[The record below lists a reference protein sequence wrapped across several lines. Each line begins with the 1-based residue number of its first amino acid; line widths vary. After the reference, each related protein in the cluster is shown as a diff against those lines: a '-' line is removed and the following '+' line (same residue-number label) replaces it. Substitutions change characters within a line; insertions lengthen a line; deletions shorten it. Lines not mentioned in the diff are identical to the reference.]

1 VVGGVSRERRPID
14 PVPGPRAASEI
25 EDATEL
31 AAGVL
36 LAHARTRVRG
46 RDVLFAESHMAEFLG
61 EDTVLVDV
69 HGGPGAI
76 ASGLAE
82 AASKL
87 EADLIVFADVG
98 GDVLAHG
105 HEPGLG
111 SPLCDAVMLAAAVR
125 LEREGHEVLGAI
137 FGPGCDGE
145 LTLAEVSERLAD
157 VAAAGGLAGA
167 RGLTPPIADRLDAA
181 IEHVPTE
188 ASAQAVRG
196 FRGGSG
202 PTSIR
207 GGRRKLELMPAVA
220 LTVYFDVSIAY
231 EASAPLA
238 RAVYDA
244 RSLDEANEIMR
255 GLGVRSELDWELDA
269 ASS

>member
-1 VVGGVSRERRPID
+1 
-14 PVPGPRAASEI
+14 
-25 EDATEL
+25 
-31 AAGVL
+31 
-36 LAHARTRVRG
+36 
-46 RDVLFAESHMAEFLG
+46 
-61 EDTVLVDV
+61 
-69 HGGPGAI
+69 
-76 ASGLAE
+76 
-82 AASKL
+82 
-87 EADLIVFADVG
+87 
-98 GDVLAHG
+98 
-105 HEPGLG
+105 
-111 SPLCDAVMLAAAVR
+111 VMLAAAVR

-145 LTLAEVSERLAD
+145 LTLAEVSARLAD
-157 VAAAGGLAGA
+157 VVAAGGLAGA

-207 GGRRKLELMPAVA
+207 GGRRTLELMPAVA

-244 RSLDEANEIMR
+244 GSLDEANEIMR

-269 ASS
+269 AS